1 MTERKKE
8 KGRERERGREKREED
23 KKQRQREEEKEKRDV
38 PVDAAA
44 AIFSFIHFLNSAH
57 SLKNSCSCSCDIWR
71 GGYNTFFPLSLMP
84 GTKQL
89 EQGTLTEGE
98 GLVQLTSL
106 Y

>member
-1 MTERKKE
+1 
-8 KGRERERGREKREED
+8 
-23 KKQRQREEEKEKRDV
+23 
-38 PVDAAA
+38 
-44 AIFSFIHFLNSAH
+44 
-57 SLKNSCSCSCDIWR
+57 
-71 GGYNTFFPLSLMP
+71 LSLMP